1 MAAPET
7 DVPARLGPN
16 KTPVQLEELT
26 KDNLFKQPQKEIL
39 DKLPPDE
46 PRPPWK
52 GVLVECAKLWSYL
65 SGISTFER
73 ANMLRKGRE
82 VHKIYVE
89 VMKGKTFLDDQFT
102 LTEFGRMVLQNGTIR
117 AGRAKNAKQIVVA
130 RETLYCSGSGAC
142 KRGCGGYGECMQGC
156 EKTKMRGHKCSYRV
170 KLTMRLG
177 YVNFWFVEVLGD
189 HEQFASLDDSMDV
202 KSSPSPKMSNSNSP
216 DGSPTQIPIIQSP
229 NTDLPNSA
237 AITTA
242 SVLPQNLPNIL
253 TNALSNSLTSSLPN
267 SLTTALSN
275 NLPNIIASQ
284 PLSLPL
290 NLPNSIVSSIVS
302 HPGLFASHA
311 AAVRLYNGASPC
323 EVVYPSMEGAA
334 QTYCQDMPISL
345 VKVKKEPEDPQD
357 TVSDLPLQQTL
368 PETVTAEEG
377 DLKNDSSMTVAHSE
391 VFPKISSGGR
401 AKARKRFH
409 PAQVTGQ
416 RESHRQLLPQPKT
429 VYPPV
434 VATSIPQINMESH
447 VRKELRELVARREQD
462 KNTSSSNFT
471 SMNGE
476 QEIRPVDYWPE
487 TTSYPNEEPSDGSM
501 YTYVW
506 DGDVNEP
513 QAIEEDVAMETT
525 NEEKVARKVAKHV
538 HGRWKMGK
546 DLITR
551 VRQLETHVN
560 QLRNVVLKS
569 QGETNTKQS
578 RKKGQREFDFKKYN
592 TRHVALKVLYLGWD
606 YHGFAAQ
613 EDTEKTIETA
623 LFDAL
628 LKTRLIEARETSSYH
643 RCGRTDKGVSAFGQ
657 VISIDLRTNLL
668 EGPGVKVRED
678 GTAYDRPGEKTTEI
692 RYVHILNKVLPP
704 EIRVLAWAP
713 VNVNFSARFDCK
725 KRTYKYFFPKGNL
738 DIQAMAEAAEKIT
751 GEHDFRNLCK
761 MDVGNGVVNF
771 RRKIVSAD
779 IRNLDEREN
788 GYQMCEL
795 TIVGLAFLW
804 HQIRCIV
811 AVLYLIGQGKEKS
824 EIIDELLD
832 VEKTPKKPQYTMAS
846 ELPLVLFD
854 CEFADDVEWIYEADW
869 HEENIRHLQQIWAH
883 HTVRSTMIRRMLEE
897 MDSAKVET
905 DCDIAPWKDLSS
917 PIYNQT
923 EWIIPGNKSKV
934 HKRLLERQT
943 CESLEE
949 RIEHYAKK
957 RKLDTP
963 PSTDTTPG
971 SETVSAPGSESVSPA
986 PEEQAS

>member
-1 MAAPET
+1 M
-7 DVPARLGPN
+7 
-16 KTPVQLEELT
+16 
-26 KDNLFKQPQKEIL
+26 
-39 DKLPPDE
+39 
-46 PRPPWK
+46 
-52 GVLVECAKLWSYL
+52 
-65 SGISTFER
+65 
-73 ANMLRKGRE
+73 
-82 VHKIYVE
+82 
-89 VMKGKTFLDDQFT
+89 
-102 LTEFGRMVLQNGTIR
+102 
-117 AGRAKNAKQIVVA
+117 
-130 RETLYCSGSGAC
+130 
-142 KRGCGGYGECMQGC
+142 
-156 EKTKMRGHKCSYRV
+156 
-170 KLTMRLG
+170 
-177 YVNFWFVEVLGD
+177 
-189 HEQFASLDDSMDV
+189 
-202 KSSPSPKMSNSNSP
+202 
-216 DGSPTQIPIIQSP
+216 
-229 NTDLPNSA
+229 
-237 AITTA
+237 
-242 SVLPQNLPNIL
+242 
-253 TNALSNSLTSSLPN
+253 
-267 SLTTALSN
+267 
-275 NLPNIIASQ
+275 
-284 PLSLPL
+284 
-290 NLPNSIVSSIVS
+290 
-302 HPGLFASHA
+302 
-311 AAVRLYNGASPC
+311 
-323 EVVYPSMEGAA
+323 
-334 QTYCQDMPISL
+334 
-345 VKVKKEPEDPQD
+345 
-357 TVSDLPLQQTL
+357 
-368 PETVTAEEG
+368 TVT
-377 DLKNDSSMTVAHSE
+377 HSE

-409 PAQVTGQ
+409 PSQVTGQ
-416 RESHRQLLPQPKT
+416 REAHRQLLPQPKT
-429 VYPPV
+429 VYTPETMPS
-434 VATSIPQINMESH
+434 APQVNMESH

-462 KNTSSSNFT
+462 RNSSSSNFT
-471 SMNGE
+471 SMNGQHE
-476 QEIRPVDYWPE
+476 VRPVDYWSE
-487 TTSYPNEEPSDGSM
+487 TATYPSDEPTDSSM

-506 DGDVNEP
+506 DGDMNDSQP
-513 QAIEEDVAMETT
+513 MEEDVAMETT
-525 NEEKVARKVAKHV
+525 NEE
-538 HGRWKMGK
+538 K

-569 QGETNTKQS
+569 QGESNTKQS
-578 RKKGQREFDFKKYN
+578 RKKGLREFDFKKYN

-623 LFDAL
+623 LFEAL

-678 GTAYDRPGEKTTEI
+678 GTAYERPGEKTTEI

-704 EIRVLAWAP
+704 EIRILAWAP
-713 VNVNFSARFDCK
+713 VSDNFSARFDCK

-738 DIQAMAEAAEKIT
+738 NIEAMSEAAEKIT

-779 IRNLDEREN
+779 IKNLDEREN

-854 CEFADDVEWIYEADW
+854 CEFSDDVEWIYEADW

-897 MDSAKVET
+897 MDCAKVET
-905 DCDIAPWKDLSS
+905 DCDIAPWRDLSS

-923 EWIIPGNKSKV
+923 DWIIPGNKSKV

-943 CESLEE
+943 CESLEQ
-949 RIEHYAKK
+949 RIEYYAKK

-963 PSTDTTPG
+963 PSTDMTPG
-971 SETVSAPGSESVSPA
+971 SEPVSAPGSGSVSPA
-986 PEEQAS
+986 PEEQPS

>member
-26 KDNLFKQPQKEIL
+26 KD

-89 VMKGKTFLDDQFT
+89 VMKGKTFLDDQFN

-142 KRGCGGYGECMQGC
+142 KRGCGGYGECIQGC

-189 HEQFASLDDSMDV
+189 HEQFASLDSVGV
-202 KSSPSPKMSNSNSP
+202 KSSPSPKMSNSSSP
-216 DGSPTQIPIIQSP
+216 AGSPSHVPIIQSP
-229 NTDLPNSA
+229 NSDLPNSA

-242 SVLPQNLPNIL
+242 SPLPQNLPNIL

-284 PLSLPL
+284 PMSLPI
-290 NLPNSIVSSIVS
+290 NLPNNIVSSIVS

-311 AAVRLYNGASPC
+311 AAVRLYNGAGPC
-323 EVVYPSMEGAA
+323 EVVYPSMEGIA
-334 QTYCQDMPISL
+334 QNYCQDMPISL
-345 VKVKKEPEDPQD
+345 VKVKKEPEEPQESGAEPH
-357 TVSDLPLQQTL
+357 VSQTF
-368 PETVTAEEG
+368 PERTTEEG
-377 DLKNDSSMTVAHSE
+377 DLKNDSSMMTVTHSE

-409 PAQVTGQ
+409 PAQVMGQ
-416 RESHRQLLPQPKT
+416 REAHRQMFTPTKT
-429 VYPPV
+429 MYTPET
-434 VATSIPQINMESH
+434 ATSIPQLNMESH

-462 KNTSSSNFT
+462 RNSSSSNFT
-471 SMNGE
+471 SMNGQ
-476 QEIRPVDYWPE
+476 QEVRPVDYWPE
-487 TTSYPNEEPSDGSM
+487 ATSYPNDEPSDSSM

-506 DGDVNEP
+506 DGDMNEP
-513 QAIEEDVAMETT
+513 QVVEEDVTMETT
-525 NEEKVARKVAKHV
+525 NEE
-538 HGRWKMGK
+538 K

-623 LFDAL
+623 LFEAL
-628 LKTRLIEARETSSYH
+628 LKTRLIEDRETSSYH

-678 GTAYDRPGEKTTEI
+678 GTAYERPGEKTTEV

-704 EIRVLAWAP
+704 EIRILAWAP

-738 DIQAMAEAAEKIT
+738 DIQAMSEAAEKIT

-779 IRNLDEREN
+779 IKDLDEREN

-832 VEKTPKKPQYTMAS
+832 VEKTPRKPQYTMAS

-943 CESLEE
+943 CDSLEQ
-949 RIEHYAKK
+949 RIENYAKR
-957 RKLDTP
+957 RKLNTP
-963 PSTDTTPG
+963 PSTDMTSG
-971 SETVSAPGSESVSPA
+971 SNPVSAPGSGSVSPT
-986 PEEQAS
+986 PEAQTS

>member
-1 MAAPET
+1 MFDNKAKHLLLRET
-7 DVPARLGPN
+7 QSPDHRN
-16 KTPVQLEELT
+16 FYSQEQNN
-26 KDNLFKQPQKEIL
+26 NLFKLPKKEIL

-89 VMKGKTFLDDQFT
+89 VMKGKTFLDDQFN

-142 KRGCGGYGECMQGC
+142 KRGCGGYGECIQGC

-189 HEQFASLDDSMDV
+189 HEQFASLDSVGV
-202 KSSPSPKMSNSNSP
+202 KSSPSPKMSNSSSP
-216 DGSPTQIPIIQSP
+216 AGSPSHVPIIQSP
-229 NTDLPNSA
+229 NSDLPNSA

-242 SVLPQNLPNIL
+242 SPLPQNLPNIL

-284 PLSLPL
+284 PMSLPI
-290 NLPNSIVSSIVS
+290 NLPNNIVSSIVS

-311 AAVRLYNGASPC
+311 AAVRLYNGAGPC
-323 EVVYPSMEGAA
+323 EVVYPSMEGIA
-334 QTYCQDMPISL
+334 QNYCQDMPISL
-345 VKVKKEPEDPQD
+345 VKVKKEPEEPQESGAEPH
-357 TVSDLPLQQTL
+357 VSQTF
-368 PETVTAEEG
+368 PERTTEEG
-377 DLKNDSSMTVAHSE
+377 DLKNDSSMMTVTHSE

-409 PAQVTGQ
+409 PAQVMGQ
-416 RESHRQLLPQPKT
+416 REAHRQMFTPTKT
-429 VYPPV
+429 MYTPET
-434 VATSIPQINMESH
+434 ATSIPQLNMESH

-462 KNTSSSNFT
+462 RNSSSSNFT
-471 SMNGE
+471 SMNGQ
-476 QEIRPVDYWPE
+476 QEVRPVDYWPE
-487 TTSYPNEEPSDGSM
+487 ATSYPNDEPSDSSM

-506 DGDVNEP
+506 DGDMNEP
-513 QAIEEDVAMETT
+513 QVVEEDVTMETT
-525 NEEKVARKVAKHV
+525 NEE
-538 HGRWKMGK
+538 K

-623 LFDAL
+623 LFEAL
-628 LKTRLIEARETSSYH
+628 LKTRLIEDRETSSYH

-678 GTAYDRPGEKTTEI
+678 GTAYERPGEKTTEV

-704 EIRVLAWAP
+704 EIRILAWAP

-738 DIQAMAEAAEKIT
+738 DIQAMSEAAEKIT

-779 IRNLDEREN
+779 IKDLDEREN

-832 VEKTPKKPQYTMAS
+832 VEKTPRKPQYTMAS

-943 CESLEE
+943 CDSLEQ
-949 RIEHYAKK
+949 RIENYAKR
-957 RKLDTP
+957 RKLNTP
-963 PSTDTTPG
+963 PSTDMTSG
-971 SETVSAPGSESVSPA
+971 SNPVSAPGSGSVSPT
-986 PEEQAS
+986 PEAQTS